1 LLKGKNFYSQSGNL
15 RQREEIKTKF
25 VSKFIPISINSSY
38 GMSIPLFCCTQKGE
52 WKQFPFNGILCHAS
66 NSEARTQLLKFPK
79 VGVRIFVFYARE
91 GLLPNHGYESR
102 TKLIAICKN
111 GV

>member
-1 LLKGKNFYSQSGNL
+1 LQSDNS
-15 RQREEIKTKF
+15 RQREESKKKF

-38 GMSIPLFCCTQKGE
+38 GMSIPLFRYTQKGE
-52 WKQFPFNGILCHAS
+52 QKQFPFNGLLCRAS

-79 VGVRIFVFYARE
+79 VGVRIFVFYARI

-102 TKLIAICKN
+102 MKLIAICKN